1 MTRCPKP
8 EMWVRYA
15 AGELADRPRRT
26 LATHLES
33 CDACRREVRDLAR
46 GLEAME
52 SLERE
57 PALRPEMLDTLECRL
72 RAAAANRPTRP
83 RVVTLVARYGWAAAA
98 AAVLVA
104 ALVLNPPTKPTTPTA
119 LPGNHQAEA
128 IQEIAA
134 AISLLELADNG
145 TTDERLDRAPTGGAD
160 EKMDSLLKLNDAG
173 LLLDYLSSQNHLRG

>member
-8 EMWVRYA
+8 EMWVLYA
-15 AGELADRPRRT
+15 AGELADRPRRA

-57 PALRPEMLDTLECRL
+57 PVLRTEMLDTLERRL
-72 RAAAANRPTRP
+72 RVAAANRPTRP

-104 ALVLNPPTKPTTPTA
+104 ALVLNLPKPTVPAA
-119 LPGNHQAEA
+119 LPGNHQAESL
-128 IQEIAA
+128 QEVAA
-134 AISLLELADNG
+134 AIELLRVADNGATPLPPQNLFPAGRQNELDLLLELD
-145 TTDERLDRAPTGGAD
+145 
-160 EKMDSLLKLNDAG
+160 DAG
-173 LLLDYLSSQNHLRG
+173 LLLDYLMSQDKLQG

>member
-15 AGELADRPRRT
+15 AGELADRPRRA
-26 LATHLES
+26 LAVHLES

-57 PALRPEMLDTLECRL
+57 PALRPEMLDTLERRL
-72 RAAAANRPTRP
+72 RVAAANRPTRP
-83 RVVTLVARYGWAAAA
+83 RVITLVARYGWAAAA

-104 ALVLNPPTKPTTPTA
+104 ALVLNLPKSTA
-119 LPGNHQAEA
+119 PAVLPGNHQAESL
-128 IQEIAA
+128 QEVAA
-134 AISLLELADNG
+134 AIELLRVADNG
-145 TTDERLDRAPTGGAD
+145 TTPLPPQNVFPAGRQNELD
-160 EKMDSLLKLNDAG
+160 LLLELDDAG
-173 LLLDYLSSQNHLRG
+173 LLLDYLMSQDKLQG